1 MVLPGSNRKSSALSI
16 EANIN
21 ESVQAVP
28 AIVRDENKCKN
39 IIKHTTRKSSFKR
52 EGKKEIECSTKRISD
67 AVEDFKKFSD
77 SLMEELEADY
87 QQMFEQMKKE
97 LENLAALPNS
107 TMQTIDN
114 EGEGIQNSNHVPEL
128 TRTHSEPQEQ
138 QNRSSSSNF
147 ITPAGHQLVPY
158 TGFSQGSG
166 SLTTTAVNLPMIE
179 LQEQQNRS
187 SSTNFIT
194 PAGHQLVPY
203 TGFSQGRGSFTTT
216 AVNRPIIGQFTTNTR
231 LIPGTRVSSL
241 TTAVNRPAG
250 YFTNLLRQVTNPG
263 NLSYP
268 HGNNAQAFN
277 RAGSTDQF
285 PLPPAR
291 RLGDA
296 SSFLNRNMENTS
308 FGSSHALTYDSVPAN
323 RFRDINFFENF
334 EMNESWLRRHGR
346 RNGDSC

>member
-1 MVLPGSNRKSSALSI
+1 MSTQIENPEGVRSFLKHALTMYFESKFSTKSLTRKNNYFLFSVQVTLEFGFLISNMVLPGSNRKSSALSI

-128 TRTHSEPQEQ
+128 TRTHS
-138 QNRSSSSNF
+138 
-147 ITPAGHQLVPY
+147 GMQL
-158 TGFSQGSG
+158 
-166 SLTTTAVNLPMIE
+166 
-179 LQEQQNRS
+179 
-187 SSTNFIT
+187 
-194 PAGHQLVPY
+194 
-203 TGFSQGRGSFTTT
+203 
-216 AVNRPIIGQFTTNTR
+216 
-231 LIPGTRVSSL
+231 
-241 TTAVNRPAG
+241 
-250 YFTNLLRQVTNPG
+250 
-263 NLSYP
+263 
-268 HGNNAQAFN
+268 
-277 RAGSTDQF
+277 
-285 PLPPAR
+285 
-291 RLGDA
+291 
-296 SSFLNRNMENTS
+296 
-308 FGSSHALTYDSVPAN
+308 
-323 RFRDINFFENF
+323 
-334 EMNESWLRRHGR
+334 
-346 RNGDSC
+346 